1 MLKADNSAVLQT
13 KLTSRVEYK
22 GPFLNDI
29 RDNANNVNNGNLNF
43 PLSFKYGYFGYS
55 NFPLLF
61 KDDNFKSMLSYSFLR
76 CHLRMGQKVL
86 LLFKY
91 DFSETLIF

>member
-1 MLKADNSAVLQT
+1 MSNVHVNLKNNL
-13 KLTSRVEYK
+13 

-29 RDNANNVNNGNLNF
+29 GDNANNVNNGNLNF

-61 KDDNFKSMLSYSFLR
+61 KDNNFKSTLSYSFLR

-91 DFSETLIF
+91 DFSETLI